1 MRRPIPVTPNTPL
14 GSAGCSGWCSWV
26 SWVSRCA
33 SARSALSSAVSP
45 QTTALDR
52 SNPRHSMHLPCS
64 VRRLCTLRSRSHGTR
79 ICARSAPCVY
89 PDEGPPT
96 TGPRDL
102 TSVLRARAQ
111 LQSVATP
118 VVQELHDQVL
128 DSAVTLIDLLR
139 SHANPS
145 RLGRAAIA
153 GGNLSLSLSFET
165 INHRVGLLERQMLSE
180 FGYERRLPRGEIEM
194 TGRALTPRGAPASSR
209 VNRGVAYP

>member
-1 MRRPIPVTPNTPL
+1 MFWLVFVGFVGVALCFGAIGAVL
-14 GSAGCSGWCSWV
+14 GRITANH
-26 SWVSRCA
+26 
-33 SARSALSSAVSP
+33 SARPLEP
-45 QTTALDR
+45 QTFDAPSLQR
-52 SNPRHSMHLPCS
+52 QAIVYLEVAVAWHSYLRA
-64 VRRLCTLRSRSHGTR
+64 VRTL
-79 ICARSAPCVY
+79 VY

-111 LQSVATP
+111 LQTVATP

-139 SHANPS
+139 SQVNPS
-145 RLGRAAIA
+145 TVGRTDTA
-153 GGNLSLSLSFET
+153 GAMSLPLSFET

-180 FGYERRLPRGEIEM
+180 FGYQRRLPTGEIEM
-194 TGRALTPRGAPASSR
+194 TGRAVTPRGAPASSR

>member
-1 MRRPIPVTPNTPL
+1 MFWLVFVGFVGVALCFSAIGAVIGRITANHGARPL
-14 GSAGCSGWCSWV
+14 E
-26 SWVSRCA
+26 
-33 SARSALSSAVSP
+33 P
-45 QTTALDR
+45 QTFDAPSLQR
-52 SNPRHSMHLPCS
+52 QAIVYLEVAVAWHSYLRA
-64 VRRLCTLRSRSHGTR
+64 VRTL
-79 ICARSAPCVY
+79 VY

-102 TSVLRARAQ
+102 ASVLRARAQ

-139 SHANPS
+139 SHVNPS
-145 RLGRAAIA
+145 RLGRTGIV